1 MYIRVKTI
9 KKQEYGYLV
18 QSKWNKK
25 QSTSKQKFSQYLGRV
40 YSPQKQYSLT
50 LKDVTK
56 AQDIENYVKIT
67 DVNQILNDIITVDL
81 LNHNLKRNRNTFSDK
96 EFYVDIS
103 NLKVYNKKLVPCVVK
118 INNGYLCDY
127 TLKRLF
133 NIKPS
138 NTDEVQFGKELARAV
153 IEAGIGIEKELFV
166 LVFDKLYK
174 KEVI

>member
-9 KKQEYGYLV
+9 KKGEYAYLV
-18 QSKWNKK
+18 QSRWNKK

-40 YSPQKQYSLT
+40 YSPQKQYNLT
-50 LKDVTK
+50 LKDITK
-56 AQDIENYVKIT
+56 AQDIENYIKTT
-67 DVNQILNDIITVDL
+67 DINQILGDILTVDL
-81 LNHNLKRNRNTFSDK
+81 LNHDLKRNKNTFSDK
-96 EFYVDIS
+96 EFYVDTS
-103 NLKVYNKKLVPCVVK
+103 DLKVYNQKLVPCVVK

-138 NTDEVQFGKELARAV
+138 NTNEVQFGKELARV
-153 IEAGIGIEKELFV
+153 IIEAGIGIEKDIFV

-174 KEVI
+174 REVI